1 MVFTQTLIY
10 SITHMGKIIAFLN
23 SKGGSGKTTIATN
36 CAHCLHQLG
45 HKVLIVDTDPQG
57 TALEWSD
64 RQTENSNLPAVVALN
79 KSEALYNAL
88 PKVSPDFDFIIIDG
102 VAKLEKISTSAIKVS
117 DIILVPVQP
126 SGADIWGASE
136 LVEFI
141 KARQEVRDGMPKSAF
156 IVSRQ
161 IVGTNLASDVMEALQ
176 SYEMPVLSART
187 SQRVAYTEA
196 LTAGTTVL
204 DIEPHGKASEEIKA
218 LTAEILALTD
228 SLQDYGT

>member
-1 MVFTQTLIY
+1 M
-10 SITHMGKIIAFLN
+10 
-23 SKGGSGKTTIATN
+23 
-36 CAHCLHQLG
+36 HQFG

-64 RQTENSNLPAVVALN
+64 RQPENSDFPAVVGLDRP
-79 KSEALYNAL
+79 EALYNAL
-88 PKVSPDFDFIIIDG
+88 PKVAPDFDFIIIDG

-117 DIILVPVQP
+117 DIVIVPVQP
-126 SGADIWGASE
+126 SGADIWGASD

-141 KARQEVRDGMPKSAF
+141 KARQEVGEGKPVSAF

-161 IVGTNLASDVMEALQ
+161 IVGTNLASDIMEALQ
-176 SYEMPVLSART
+176 SYDLPVLNSRT

-204 DIEPHGKASEEIKA
+204 DIEPHGKASDEIRAITEE
-218 LTAEILALTD
+218 LLALANNTPRNH
-228 SLQDYGT
+228 GT

>member
-1 MVFTQTLIY
+1 M
-10 SITHMGKIIAFLN
+10 
-23 SKGGSGKTTIATN
+23 
-36 CAHCLHQLG
+36 HQFG

-64 RQTENSNLPAVVALN
+64 RQPENSDFPAVVGLDRP
-79 KSEALYNAL
+79 EALYNAL
-88 PKVSPDFDFIIIDG
+88 PKVAPDFDFIIIDG

-117 DIILVPVQP
+117 DIVIVPVQP
-126 SGADIWGASE
+126 SGADIWGASD

-141 KARQEVRDGMPKSAF
+141 KARQEVGEGKPVSAF

-161 IVGTNLASDVMEALQ
+161 IVGTNLASDIMEALQ
-176 SYEMPVLSART
+176 SYDLPVLNSRT

-204 DIEPHGKASEEIKA
+204 DIEPHGKASDEIRAITEE
-218 LTAEILALTD
+218 LLALANNTPHNH
-228 SLQDYGT
+228 GTKA